1 MKKGGREARADQPY
15 QPVTGESVV
24 YVSIGVKGAR
34 ADQPYQSVTG
44 ESVVCVSVGMGRVVE
59 EGQGLTNHCGLRT
72 SFIVAS

>member
-24 YVSIGVKGAR
+24 
-34 ADQPYQSVTG
+34 
-44 ESVVCVSVGMGRVVE
+44 CVSVGMGRVGE
-59 EGQGLTNHCGLRT
+59 GGQGLTNHCGLRT